1 MRISRPDGV
10 LVIVSKY
17 KQFRVNFDMNTC
29 NCAEKK
35 KSIVK
40 IEETIFNCPIMN

>member
-35 KSIVK
+35 KIDCK
-40 IEETIFNCPIMN
+40 NRRNYI